1 MQSWIIYL
9 FNKYTNF
16 HNFICNI
23 CVEVFLWT
31 NFSCAKCST
40 VIHFYV
46 WRTRFFKICSAQFV
60 SKQYTFTSIIYM
72 LLFVTQ
78 LFYVNLRLQHL
89 VFVTVKKFDIALF
102 TPAIV
107 VCTDSKQST
116 FSANCG
122 HKMSV
127 QICDSR
133 RVNVSQC
140 SDVMNNLIWHHYI
153 CIVED
158 NVLSSGFSILLY
170 KFFRSVISF
179 LLHFHYLYF

>member
-16 HNFICNI
+16 HNFICNM

-31 NFSCAKCST
+31 NFSCAKCSNSFLCLAHS
-40 VIHFYV
+40 VLH
-46 WRTRFFKICSAQFV
+46 KCSAQFV
-60 SKQYTFTSIIYM
+60 SKQYTFTSVIYM

-78 LFYVNLRLQHL
+78 LFYVNLTLQHL
-89 VFVTVKKFDIALF
+89 VFVTVKKFDIAFF

-127 QICDSR
+127 QICDSH

-170 KFFRSVISF
+170 KFFRSLISF
-179 LLHFHYLYF
+179 LLHFHYLYL